1 MVELSNGRDATKV
14 SNDSVELVKTF
25 TENIVLTRD
34 QLLAD
39 KARLTAEMADIDT
52 MLNLL
57 K

>member
-1 MVELSNGRDATKV
+1 MVELSNGRDATKTG
-14 SNDSVELVKTF
+14 DDTVELVKTF

>member
-1 MVELSNGRDATKV
+1 MVELSNGRDATKKD
-14 SNDSVELVKTF
+14 NDSVELVKTF